1 MARGDTL
8 GELVE
13 RLRAECRITTS
24 VAQGQ
29 ANENYLKQLIRR
41 YYEQLY
47 DDYDWPFARIQKSV
61 ARKTI
66 AAGSRYYDFATTID
80 VERIERLYYL
90 DGSQWRKMSRG
101 INPFDYS
108 VHDSDGN
115 ERADP
120 ILKWD
125 IYTASQFEVWP
136 LPASAGTVWVDGI
149 KKKNALTANEDT
161 CDLDGNM
168 IVLFAAAEVLAAT
181 NQKDS
186 QTKLQAA
193 QGRRD
198 QLRGKLAGS
207 EDDFVMGGET
217 DNQTRRPPEVS
228 VVATTS

>member
-13 RLRAECRITTS
+13 MLRAECRITTS

-47 DDYDWPFARIQKSV
+47 DDYDWPFMRILKAN
-61 ARKTI
+61 ARKTM
-66 AAGSRYYDFATTID
+66 AAGSRYYDFPTTIN
-80 VERIERLYYL
+80 VERIERLWYL
-90 DGSQWRKMSRG
+90 DGSVWVPLKRG
-101 INPFDYS
+101 IGPEQYS
-108 VHDSDGN
+108 VHDSDGD

-120 ILKWD
+120 VLRWE
-125 IYTASQFEVWP
+125 IYSDSQFEVWP
-136 LPASAGTVWVDGI
+136 LPSSTGTVWVDGI
-149 KKKNALTANEDT
+149 KKKNELTGDSDT

-168 IVLFAAAEVLAAT
+168 IILFAAAEVLSAT
-181 NQKDS
+181 NQKDA
-186 QTKLQAA
+186 QAKLQAA

-198 QLRGKLAGS
+198 QLRGRLAAS

-217 DNQTRRPPEVS
+217 GGDPRRSPEVR

>member
-13 RLRAECRITTS
+13 MLRAECRITTS

-47 DDYDWPFARIQKSV
+47 DDYDWPFMRILKAN
-61 ARKTI
+61 ARKTM
-66 AAGSRYYDFATTID
+66 AAGSRYYDFPTNIN
-80 VERIERLYYL
+80 VERIERLWYL
-90 DGSQWRKMSRG
+90 DGSQWVPLKRG
-101 INPFDYS
+101 IGPEQYS
-108 VHDSDGN
+108 THDSDGD

-120 ILKWD
+120 VLRWE
-125 IYTASQFEVWP
+125 IYSNTQFEVWP

-149 KKKNALTANEDT
+149 KKKNELVADSDT

-168 IVLFAAAEVLAAT
+168 IVLYAAAEVLGAT
-181 NQKDS
+181 NQKDA

-198 QLRGKLAGS
+198 QLRGRLAAS
-207 EDDFVMGGET
+207 EDDFTMGGEAEFEP
-217 DNQTRRPPEVS
+217 RRSPEVR